1 MPDLVHPSAVGYV
14 LALDLPVAGPSFEAA
29 STVSFSA
36 GREAVAVGSQLVEF
50 TDGITPETRS
60 AIADGVLLA
69 QLAANKAVAQT
80 SDVFRWYDKY
90 VEVLQNIGW
99 QLRDVEFQTQ
109 NLSDSQAGIHKAL
122 IPVLTAMLGPQAAAA
137 SIVLEVLKG
146 LGEMDPDTPWITVFD
161 KSSRQGQGAKFQVS
175 HVDAN
180 ARGEPEVT
188 LACFSIDAKQ
198 TITQVLFFKFTAQDA
213 QMKKA
218 SGKMA
223 ISLDRLTAAKS
234 AIADRVGPFVSD
246 FVAKLDI

>member
-1 MPDLVHPSAVGYV
+1 M
-14 LALDLPVAGPSFEAA
+14 
-29 STVSFSA
+29 
-36 GREAVAVGSQLVEF
+36 
-50 TDGITPETRS
+50 
-60 AIADGVLLA
+60 
-69 QLAANKAVAQT
+69 
-80 SDVFRWYDKY
+80 
-90 VEVLQNIGW
+90 
-99 QLRDVEFQTQ
+99 
-109 NLSDSQAGIHKAL
+109 
-122 IPVLTAMLGPQAAAA
+122 
-137 SIVLEVLKG
+137 
-146 LGEMDPDTPWITVFD
+146 FD
-161 KSSRQGQGAKFQVS
+161 KSSRQGQGARFQVS